1 MEEKLL
7 GRPIKIIKS
16 VENKNSGLFLE
27 ELYKVCAD
35 DKEAVLAL
43 KEIEYTLAADPNYE
57 LLHTLGDHPSISF
70 INVNTQEE
78 IRFLTED

>member
-43 KEIEYTLAADPNYE
+43 KEIEHTLAADPNYE
-57 LLHTLGDHPSISF
+57 LLHTLRDHSSISF